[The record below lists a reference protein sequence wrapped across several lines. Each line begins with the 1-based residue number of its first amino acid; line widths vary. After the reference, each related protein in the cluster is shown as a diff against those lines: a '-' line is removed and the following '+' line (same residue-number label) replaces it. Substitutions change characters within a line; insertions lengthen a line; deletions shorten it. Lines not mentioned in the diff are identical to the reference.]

1 MWCGHGRLVWYTVG
15 TGVQRWCSL
24 TLAVR
29 APSDEQGGVL
39 GVGVCCVGDWFAGL
53 WLRKA
58 WAASVVVGFV
68 VTGGEQPLRH
78 KLPRSGTA
86 DGVPVAW
93 SCVPRPAAAGWTSGW
108 VCLASD
114 RAKMKCVCLEP
125 SSVCGGK
132 WKAVGRL
139 CVCACSRGAV
149 CACVCAV
156 THARSGGSDDGRW
169 TGEGSVCES
178 CRSVWPP
185 IQSQPAPLRCLHAC
199 LHCPASTF
207 VGPLECVDDCTCART
222 AAAVILP
229 AAASTT
235 TPP

>member
-1 MWCGHGRLVWYTVG
+1 MVLGRGRGAVRARAHSCGGLPTSRARCMWCGHGRLVWYTVG

-29 APSDEQGGVL
+29 APFDEQGGVL
-39 GVGVCCVGDWFAGL
+39 GVGVCCVGDWIAGL

-114 RAKMKCVCLEP
+114 DREKTKCVL
-125 SSVCGGK
+125 G
-132 WKAVGRL
+132 AQL
-139 CVCACSRGAV
+139 CVWWEVEGSRKTVCVCMFTWRRVCVCVCCHACSQWRLRRR
-149 CACVCAV
+149 
-156 THARSGGSDDGRW
+156 TM
-169 TGEGSVCES
+169 ES
-178 CRSVWPP
+178 
-185 IQSQPAPLRCLHAC
+185 
-199 LHCPASTF
+199 
-207 VGPLECVDDCTCART
+207 
-222 AAAVILP
+222 
-229 AAASTT
+229 
-235 TPP
+235 